1 MTPSGVLFDSL
12 LRRHAT
18 ASAAAER
25 AILEPTIFSKVVDYR
40 RDVKRG
46 KVTAEDKAITDSL
59 LAQYK
64 PTTSKKRTKKSDSG
78 RG

>member
-12 LRRHAT
+12 LRRHVT
-18 ASAAAER
+18 ASAAER
-25 AILEPTIFSKVVDYR
+25 SLIETAVFPKIVDYR

-46 KVTAEDKAITDSL
+46 KVSAEDKAITDSL

-64 PTTSKKRTKKSDSG
+64 PTTTKKRTKKSDSG